1 MSDTEN
7 KNIEQQQQ
15 EQKQSDQF
23 MSEEEVRAAMDQYLE
38 EQHPRAYSSGEI
50 QYFGPDSRCLY
61 FCGEVNQGSAA
72 VLISQLRALEYID
85 NDAPIKVTL
94 HTEGGEVH
102 SALAIYDEIRNSACP
117 IFIEAHGLC
126 ASAGLIILA
135 AGDVRLA
142 TQNTVFFYHQ
152 AIAGHE
158 ISSTKEMKSVAGLY
172 ELLQSK
178 MEGII
183 RSRTKIKVAEWRKH
197 FEGCTSLFFTVDEA
211 KQYGFIHNVV
221 GSKKPDLKVKT
232 EKKKK

>member
-1 MSDTEN
+1 MSDAEN
-7 KNIEQQQQ
+7 KNLDQQQ
-15 EQKQSDQF
+15 QF
-23 MSEEEVRAAMDQYLE
+23 MSEEEVQAAVEQYIE
-38 EQHPRAYSSGEI
+38 EQNLRAFSTGEL
-50 QYFGPDSRCLY
+50 QFFGPDSRCLY

-72 VLISQLRALEYID
+72 VLISQLRALEYVD
-85 NDAPIKVTL
+85 SDAPIKVTL

-142 TQNTVFFYHQ
+142 TENTVFFYHQ

-158 ISSTKEMKSVAGLY
+158 ISSTKEMRSVAGLY
-172 ELLQSK
+172 ELLQGK

-197 FEGCTSLFFTVDEA
+197 FEGSTSLFFTVEQA
-211 KQYGFIHNVV
+211 KEYGFIHNIV
-221 GSKKPDLKVKT
+221 GSKKPDLKVKV
-232 EKKKK
+232 EKKAKKK